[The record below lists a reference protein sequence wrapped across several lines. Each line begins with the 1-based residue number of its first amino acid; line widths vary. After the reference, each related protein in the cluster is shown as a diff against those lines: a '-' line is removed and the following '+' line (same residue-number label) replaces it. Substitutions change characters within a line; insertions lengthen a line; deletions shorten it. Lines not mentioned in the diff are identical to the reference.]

1 MYRFLTIFLG
11 VVVFV
16 LSQQATAR
24 AATINQFTFQAR
36 ILSKNRESAPTGNY
50 NFRFSIY
57 NAETGGS
64 QLWQETT
71 TGVAVDYG
79 KFSVILG
86 NATNLS
92 TVNFNGESLYLLVE
106 FDSDNNG
113 SFDQSFDNRLAL
125 TAVPV
130 AQNAKK
136 LGGKSESQF
145 ATLADDEM
153 VSGSYLFEN
162 NLTVQGTTVLAAS
175 LNGMVKASSG
185 TIQNATAGTDYQAP
199 VIWGDGLTVSNNTT
213 ALDYNTTNLRI
224 TSEKLNTIQDIATGS
239 TPQFARIGVGQAAN
253 SSLISLPA
261 ATGATGGFDL
271 GGDVNLYRSASNV
284 LKTDDSLIVGGTST
298 DLQAQGDLRLY
309 DSDSS
314 NYVAFQAPT
323 SVSSNIVW
331 TLPGTDSSGC
341 LSSNGSG
348 TISIAACSSGGAPT
362 SAQYLTL
369 ALDGSLSAERV
380 LLGTSNQI
388 ILADTGANGN
398 LTLSL
403 PQDIATSSAV
413 QFGSLGL
420 GVAAGSAKLTFAAAT
435 NAAGGLDLG
444 GDVTLYRSAANRLKT
459 DDILIIDTGASVTD
473 ITSFDTGTK
482 LVIAGN
488 NDHPVISTYSVKSA
502 DGGHLGGMRFYG
514 INDAV
519 SPSIIQYSFI
529 TGAIVDSAAGAETGR
544 VAIYT
549 TNHVAGPNFFGR
561 VDFDEN
567 GKIWLGAVSDTGTGT
582 NDVNLYRS
590 TTNTLKTDDSF
601 IAANVTSGGLSSGR
615 VTYAGASGLLQ
626 DSANMTFDTTNGLV
640 LAAGSA
646 SALKLSSAAGT
657 AAGGLLLGTDTT
669 LYRSTTDTLK
679 TDDNLV
685 VGGASV
691 DLLTQGDIRLYD
703 ADSSNYVAFQSPATV
718 GTNIVWTLPST
729 DSSGCLSS
737 NGSAALSWAAC
748 SGSGSLDDA
757 YNNGSTITVDAGAIV
772 LNDSGTT
779 TTLFDI
785 NQSGA
790 ITGTAPL
797 IDVDYSTSINNAVD
811 YASLSLTGVTN
822 AGAGSSIGVDISGF
836 DYGIQSS
843 LAYVLSA
850 SKAANSIDFFSKKP
864 DSSGGTQF
872 LFDTSATVATASLF
886 AVKNNGTGS
895 IFVING
901 NGRVGIGTEI
911 AGDKLDVQGGNIRN
925 SALAGVGNRAVYSD
939 ANGVLTNSAS
949 DQNLKTNIISL
960 ASTMSALETI
970 SQLRGV
976 YYNWLDTN
984 KMGSQ
989 REIGFIAQ
997 EVQPYLPELIGTNHD
1012 GTLSLDYP
1020 KLTAVLT
1027 EAVKQL
1033 DTEVKALQGTTM
1045 TAEQIISPESKD
1057 LILKPATGQILA
1069 QGSISV
1075 SGNLVVNGTTTL
1087 NNALTQDLAVA
1098 GTFTVKGNSTSDYE
1112 LDASEDDTNLVGS
1125 TEKAAIANGQTE
1137 TDISIPSQGTDNY
1150 SVIVT
1155 WLNDPGQSFW
1165 TTITDSEHFKVKVS
1179 NPATADSIFRYLLI
1193 NNEQ

>member
-1 MYRFLTIFLG
+1 M
-11 VVVFV
+11 
-16 LSQQATAR
+16 LSSQTTSR

-36 ILSKNRESAPTGNY
+36 ILSKDRTSTPTGNY
-50 NFRFSIY
+50 NFRFSIF
-57 NAETGGS
+57 NVETGGS

-71 TGVAVDYG
+71 NGVTVNYG
-79 KFSVILG
+79 KFTVILG
-86 NATNLS
+86 NS
-92 TVNFNGESLYLLVE
+92 TSLNSVNFNSEALYLLVE

-136 LGGKSESQF
+136 LGGKSGSQF
-145 ATLADDEM
+145 ATLTENET

-185 TIQNATAGTDYQAP
+185 TIQNAIAGADYQAP
-199 VIWGDGLTVSNNTT
+199 ISWGDGLTVDNNTA
-213 ALDYNTTNLRI
+213 ALDYNSTNLRI
-224 TSEKLNTIQDIATGS
+224 TSEKINTIQDIATGA

-253 SSLISLPA
+253 NSLISLPA
-261 ATGATGGFDL
+261 STGATGGFDL
-271 GGDVNLYRSASNV
+271 GGDVNLYRSASNT
-284 LKTDDSLIVGGTST
+284 LKTDDSLVIGGTSA
-298 DLQAQGDLRLY
+298 DLLAQGDLRLY
-309 DSDSS
+309 DTDSS
-314 NYVAFQAPT
+314 NYVALQSPT

-348 TISIAACSSGGAPT
+348 TISIAACLSAAAPT
-362 SAQYLTL
+362 DAQYLTL
-369 ALDGSLSAERV
+369 AANGTLSAERI

-420 GVAAGSAKLTFAAAT
+420 GTAAGSAKLTFTAAT
-435 NAAGGLDLG
+435 TAAGGIDFG
-444 GDVTLYRSAANRLKT
+444 TDVTLYRSAANRLKT
-459 DDILIIDTGASVTD
+459 DDVLIVDTGASVTD
-473 ITSFDTGTK
+473 ITSFDAGTVMVVASTGHST
-482 LVIAGN
+482 
-488 NDHPVISTYSVKSA
+488 ISTYSTRNTDGSA
-502 DGGHLGGMRFYG
+502 IGGMRFYG
-514 INDAV
+514 NNDAA
-519 SPSIIQYSFI
+519 SPSVIQYGIVS
-529 TGAIVDSAAGAETGR
+529 GSIVDSAAGDETGK
-544 VAIYT
+544 VSIYT
-549 TNHVAGPNFFGR
+549 RNDTASSNDWGR

-567 GKIWLGAVSDTGTGT
+567 GKIWLGAVSASGTGT

-590 TTNTLKTDDSF
+590 TTDTLKTDDAF
-601 IAANVTSGGLSSGR
+601 IAANITSGGLTSGR

-626 DSANMTFDTTNGLV
+626 DSASMTFDTTNGLI

-646 SALKLSSAAGT
+646 SALKLSSTAGT
-657 AAGGLLLGTDTT
+657 AVGGLLLGTDTT

-679 TDDNLV
+679 TDDSLIV
-685 VGGASV
+685 AGASL
-691 DLLTQGDIRLYD
+691 DLLTQGDVRLYD
-703 ADSSNYVAFQSPATV
+703 SDSSNYVAFQSPATV
-718 GTNIVWTLPST
+718 GTNIIWTLPST

-737 NGSAALSWAAC
+737 NGSATLSWAAC

-797 IDVDYSTSINNAVD
+797 IDVDYSTSINNAAD

-822 AGAGSSIGVDISGF
+822 AGAGFSIGIDLAGF
-836 DYGIQSS
+836 DYGIQSA
-843 LAYVLSA
+843 LPYVLSS
-850 SKAANSIDFFSKKP
+850 SKAADSIDFLSKKP

-901 NGRVGIGTEI
+901 NGRVGIGTEV

-949 DQNLKTNIISL
+949 DQNIKTNIVSL
-960 ASTMSALETI
+960 ASSMSALDTI

-976 YYNWLDTN
+976 YYNWLDTDRL
-984 KMGSQ
+984 GSQ
-989 REIGFIAQ
+989 REIGFVAQ
-997 EVQPYLPELIGTNHD
+997 EVQPYLPELIGSNHD

-1033 DTEVKALQGTTM
+1033 NTEVKALQGTTM
-1045 TAEQIISPESKD
+1045 TAEEIISPTSKD
-1057 LILKPATGQILA
+1057 LILRPSTGKILA
-1069 QGSISV
+1069 QGSIDVAGTLVV
-1075 SGNLVVNGTTTL
+1075 SGATTL
-1087 NNALTQDLAVA
+1087 ADTLTKDLAVA
-1098 GTFTVKGNSTSDYE
+1098 GTFMVKGSGTADYE
-1112 LDASEDDTNLVGS
+1112 LDGSEDDTNLIGG

-1137 TDISIPSQGTDNY
+1137 TNISIPSQGTNNY
-1150 SVIVT
+1150 SVIAT

-1165 TTITDSEHFKVKVS
+1165 TTVTDSEHFKVRVS
-1179 NPATADSIFRYLLI
+1179 NPVAADSTFRYLLI